1 MGGKDTMP
9 KLGDKDDSELKA
21 YVGEGVVFEG
31 TLTFNEGAVRI
42 DGKLEGNVSTKDTLI
57 IGETGSVTAE
67 ITAGTVICKGKVEG
81 TISASKKVE
90 LVSSSHVIGDVRTP
104 VLTMEVGSVLDGNCH
119 MSENEENKIIELIKK
134 EGSKSDSIPGGMNE
148 TSSS

>member
-1 MGGKDTMP
+1 MGVKDMMP
-9 KLGDKDDSELKA
+9 KAGDKDDSELKA

-42 DGKLEGNVSTKDTLI
+42 DGKLEGNVNTKDTLI
-57 IGETGSVTAE
+57 IGETGSITAE
-67 ITAGTVICKGKVEG
+67 ITAGTVICKGKIEG

-134 EGSKSDSIPGGMNE
+134 EGSESDSIPSEMGE
-148 TSSS
+148 AHSS

>member
-1 MGGKDTMP
+1 MP

-42 DGKLEGNVSTKDTLI
+42 DGKLEGNVNTKDTLI
-57 IGETGSVTAE
+57 IGETGSITAE

-119 MSENEENKIIELIKK
+119 MSENEENKIIELIKN
-134 EGSKSDSIPGGMNE
+134 EGSESDSIPSEMGE
-148 TSSS
+148 AHSS

>member
-67 ITAGTVICKGKVEG
+67 ITAGTVICKGKIEG

-90 LVSSSHVIGDVRTP
+90 LLSSSHAIGNVRTP
-104 VLTMEVGSVLDGNCH
+104 VLTMELGSVLDGNCH
-119 MSENEENKIIELIKK
+119 MSEKEDNKIVELIKK
-134 EGSKSDSIPGGMNE
+134 EGSESDSIPG
-148 TSSS
+148 